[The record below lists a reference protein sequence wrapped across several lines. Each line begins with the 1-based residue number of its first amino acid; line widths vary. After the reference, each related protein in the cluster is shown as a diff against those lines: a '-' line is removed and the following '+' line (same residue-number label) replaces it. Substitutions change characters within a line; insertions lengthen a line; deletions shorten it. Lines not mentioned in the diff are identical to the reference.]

1 MFEQWYALWCPL
13 HATFTNKCSLI
24 GDADGLG
31 DIRKKELIK
40 SGLQL
45 GIGNKDDI
53 LIIEDKYGVRTVSR
67 CE

>member
-1 MFEQWYALWCPL
+1 MFEQWYALRCQL
-13 HATFTNKCSLI
+13 HTTVTNKCCLI

-53 LIIEDKYGVRTVSR
+53 LIIEDKYGVRTVFR
-67 CE
+67 C